1 MGLGTGHRL
10 AKQYDF
16 SKHSLLLDL
25 GAGPGAY
32 CIAAAQRNPNLRA
45 IAFDFPAVCVVA
57 EEYVSQAGLS
67 DRISTCPGDFTSDD
81 FPEGPDVILLA
92 GNLPQYGAEQVQE
105 IVHKAYKVLPPRGV
119 MHILSEILND
129 QKTGPLIAALWGLQE
144 ALAGSFGRAHS
155 GAEVAGYMTNAGF
168 TGVEV
173 LDFVPDVFTRV
184 TGTKPDPS

>member
-1 MGLGTGHRL
+1 
-10 AKQYDF
+10 
-16 SKHSLLLDL
+16 
-25 GAGPGAY
+25 
-32 CIAAAQRNPNLRA
+32 
-45 IAFDFPAVCVVA
+45 
-57 EEYVSQAGLS
+57 
-67 DRISTCPGDFTSDD
+67 
-81 FPEGPDVILLA
+81 
-92 GNLPQYGAEQVQE
+92 
-105 IVHKAYKVLPPRGV
+105 LPPGGV

-144 ALAGSFGRAHS
+144 ALAGSCGRAHS